1 MSNRTE
7 LMKKILKSEQA
18 QKIIDEISPVYG
30 ESYVCLWLFQI
41 IGKELDKL
49 DDFVQNL
56 RDETVIQTADQW
68 ALKYWEEQY
77 GEIEAPHLPE
87 EERRQNIMEKIRKNY
102 HNPRQMENAL
112 SVLTG
117 YQVQIEENTEKNNF
131 DVLVRGYTQDLT
143 GAKEFIDKVK
153 PAHLTYEIRVSELIQ
168 AVVNIYCG
176 CAISEHEHYEVT
188 VLYLDAE
195 ITK

>member
-1 MSNRTE
+1 MRK
-7 LMKKILKSEQA
+7 LCL
-18 QKIIDEISPVYG
+18 PVAVPDNW
-30 ESYVCLWLFQI
+30 ERM
-41 IGKELDKL
+41 DKL
-49 DDFVQNL
+49 DDFIQNL

-87 EERRQNIMEKIRKNY
+87 EKRRQNIMDKIRKNY
-102 HNPRQMENAL
+102 HNPRQVEKLSSAL
-112 SVLTG
+112 TDIKFKKRI
-117 YQVQIEENTEKNNF
+117 QRKINF

-176 CAISEHEHYEVT
+176 
-188 VLYLDAE
+188 VLYLNMN
-195 ITK
+195 IMR

>member
-77 GEIEAPHLPE
+77 RGASSAG
-87 EERRQNIMEKIRKNY
+87 RKKKTKY
-102 HNPRQMENAL
+102 YGKDKKEL
-112 SVLTG
+112 S
-117 YQVQIEENTEKNNF
+117 
-131 DVLVRGYTQDLT
+131 
-143 GAKEFIDKVK
+143 
-153 PAHLTYEIRVSELIQ
+153 
-168 AVVNIYCG
+168 
-176 CAISEHEHYEVT
+176 
-188 VLYLDAE
+188 
-195 ITK
+195 

>member
-56 RDETVIQTADQW
+56 REQTVIQTADQW

-87 EERRQNIMEKIRKNY
+87 EKRRQNIPIRKRKRGMIFFFIIAPLLMEK
-102 HNPRQMENAL
+102 HL
-112 SVLTG
+112 
-117 YQVQIEENTEKNNF
+117 EEE
-131 DVLVRGYTQDLT
+131 
-143 GAKEFIDKVK
+143 
-153 PAHLTYEIRVSELIQ
+153 PAQR
-168 AVVNIYCG
+168 
-176 CAISEHEHYEVT
+176 AI
-188 VLYLDAE
+188 
-195 ITK
+195 

>member
-41 IGKELDKL
+41 IGRELDKL
-49 DDFVQNL
+49 DDFIQNL

-87 EERRQNIMEKIRKNY
+87 EKRRQNI
-102 HNPRQMENAL
+102 
-112 SVLTG
+112 
-117 YQVQIEENTEKNNF
+117 NNSTTS
-131 DVLVRGYTQDLT
+131 G
-143 GAKEFIDKVK
+143 
-153 PAHLTYEIRVSELIQ
+153 
-168 AVVNIYCG
+168 
-176 CAISEHEHYEVT
+176 
-188 VLYLDAE
+188 
-195 ITK
+195 